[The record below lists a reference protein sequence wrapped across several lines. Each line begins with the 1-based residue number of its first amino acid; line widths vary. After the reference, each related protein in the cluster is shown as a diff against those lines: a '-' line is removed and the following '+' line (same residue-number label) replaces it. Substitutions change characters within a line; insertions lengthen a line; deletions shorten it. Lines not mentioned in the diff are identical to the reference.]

1 MIDALLSILKPIDA
15 PGSIPFLLLAGAA
28 GLLITFVWPR
38 NRRLGRYWFTSLSV
52 LYAILA
58 LPLAARA
65 ISPSVPPSLVDAPSV
80 TAGQL
85 DALVIFDGDNRR
97 GRVTASRDLYQS
109 AHPRVVW
116 VLGLEA
122 DWIRDELPRV
132 GVPSNVIQT
141 DFATGTTRAQLE
153 WVRNQ
158 REHIGEGRIAVVAS
172 RLQLRR
178 VAGMAKVMG
187 LKVRLI
193 SAPVDHEPAT
203 HGWRLY
209 VPSYFALRVSRDGL
223 YERAAM
229 RYYQW
234 RGWAEE

>member
-1 MIDALLSILKPIDA
+1 VIDALFSILKPIDA

-28 GLLITFVWPR
+28 GLLIMFVWPR
-38 NRRLGRYWFTSLSV
+38 NRRLGRYWFATLAL
-52 LYAILA
+52 LYVILA
-58 LPLAARA
+58 LPLTARA
-65 ISPSVPPSLVDAPSV
+65 ISPTVPPSLADPRGISP
-80 TAGQL
+80 GQL

-97 GRVTASRDLYQS
+97 GRVTVSRDLFQS
-109 AHPRVVW
+109 AHPPVVW

-132 GVPSNVIQT
+132 GVPPNVIQA
-141 DFATGTTRAQLE
+141 DFGTGTTRAQLE
-153 WVRNQ
+153 WVRNR
-158 REHIGEGRIAVVAS
+158 REHIAETRMAIVAS

-178 VAGMAKVMG
+178 VAGMAKAMG
-187 LKVRLI
+187 LNVRLV

-203 HGWRLY
+203 YGWRLY

-234 RGWAEE
+234 RGWAE